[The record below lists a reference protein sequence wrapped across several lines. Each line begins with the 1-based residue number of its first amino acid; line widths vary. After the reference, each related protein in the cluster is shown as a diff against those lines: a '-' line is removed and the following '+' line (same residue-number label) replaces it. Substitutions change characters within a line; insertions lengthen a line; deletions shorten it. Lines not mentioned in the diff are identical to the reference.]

1 MRTGGFLR
9 WMTVT
14 FMTVG
19 LVLWISLGMAG
30 EKIEVFTLDQLLKE
44 NPLPKDKTAHVIP
57 VTKVQGTEL
66 QVIEMSKIR
75 LHSHK
80 QEDHIVYIAK
90 GKGKAKLGNETRE
103 VKTGDILMLPKNIP
117 HSFEKTGTENLV
129 LLVIATPGWK
139 PLEDTTFHDK

>member
-1 MRTGGFLR
+1 M
-9 WMTVT
+9 
-14 FMTVG
+14 
-19 LVLWISLGMAG
+19 
-30 EKIEVFTLDQLLKE
+30 
-44 NPLPKDKTAHVIP
+44 IP
-57 VTKVQGTEL
+57 VTKVQGVEL

-90 GKGKAKLGNETRE
+90 GKGKAKLGNETRD
-103 VKTGDILMLPKNIP
+103 VKAGDILMIPRNIA
-117 HSFEKTGTENLV
+117 HSFDKTETENLV